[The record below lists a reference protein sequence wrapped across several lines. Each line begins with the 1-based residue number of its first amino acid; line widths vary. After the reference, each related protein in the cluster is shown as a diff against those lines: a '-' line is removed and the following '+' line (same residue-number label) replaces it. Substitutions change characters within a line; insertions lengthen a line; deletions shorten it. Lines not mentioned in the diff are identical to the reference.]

1 MFLEFLPVQKSS
13 AIQSSCRT
21 FISLSDGCL
30 EEKSRWRK
38 EFFFYEITLELFMEA
53 TYTRSD
59 GLNNMADQLD
69 YINELMFYLTD
80 AILYTYDDV
89 DIYT

>member
-1 MFLEFLPVQKSS
+1 MKE
-13 AIQSSCRT
+13 
-21 FISLSDGCL
+21 
-30 EEKSRWRK
+30 RK
-38 EFFFYEITLELFMEA
+38 KMYEITLELFMEA

-59 GLNNMADQLD
+59 GLNKMADQLD

-80 AILYTYDDV
+80 SILYTYDDV